1 MMNKMEYSMEMVMAQ
16 SQPGV
21 FPAETTGRDGSQP
34 VAKSVAKAQKPAK
47 DAKRAAKPQKDKR
60 NYWYIS
66 VGVIA
71 LLLIVW
77 TVLSLTGQAQM
88 RTVPAIQD
96 VLGALYSITV
106 DGYKGA
112 TLLGHLGASFF
123 RLFTAFGLA
132 IITAVPLGLLC
143 GHNAK
148 IRAALEPIVEFVRP
162 LPPLAYYTLLVLWM
176 GIGDGSKI
184 MLLYL
189 ACFAPIYIACVSAV
203 TKIPAGYLNTAATL
217 GASSSQVFWRVVLPY
232 SAADIFTGIRTS
244 IGHGYST
251 LVAAEMVAAA
261 SGIGWMVLDAGNWLR
276 SDVIFA
282 GIIVMGFTGI
292 LINVILLGIESKVV
306 PWKDKL

>member
-1 MMNKMEYSMEMVMAQ
+1 MEMVMTQTNPSLIAGE
-16 SQPGV
+16 S
-21 FPAETTGRDGSQP
+21 PAEQQPASTKKKAGVKTTKAVKSQ
-34 VAKSVAKAQKPAK
+34 STSRSQKG
-47 DAKRAAKPQKDKR
+47 KRG
-60 NYWYIS
+60 YWYIS

-77 TVLSLTGQAQM
+77 TVCSLLGYTQM
-88 RTVPAIQD
+88 RTVPSIQE
-96 VLGALYSITV
+96 VFGALYSITV

-143 GHNAK
+143 GHNPK

-203 TKIPAGYLNTAATL
+203 TKIPAGYLNTASTL

-292 LINVILLGIESKVV
+292 LINVVLLGIESRVV

>member
-1 MMNKMEYSMEMVMAQ
+1 MPQIQVGLPTGEKTSAGA
-16 SQPGV
+16 S
-21 FPAETTGRDGSQP
+21 AEASE
-34 VAKSVAKAQKPAK
+34 AIASSKAAPKKKKEQ
-47 DAKRAAKPQKDKR
+47 RLAAGQKDKKS
-60 NYWYIS
+60 YWAIS
-66 VGVIA
+66 VTVVV
-71 LLLIVW
+71 LLLLVW
-77 TVLSLTGQAQM
+77 TVYSLTGHANM
-88 RTVPAIQD
+88 RTIPAIQD
-96 VLGALYSITV
+96 VLSALLSITV

-132 IITAVPLGLLC
+132 IVTAVPLGLLC
-143 GHNAK
+143 GHNPK

-203 TKIPAGYLNTAATL
+203 TKIPAGYLNTASTL
-217 GASSSQVFWRVVLPY
+217 GANSSQVFWRVVLPY
-232 SAADIFTGIRTS
+232 AAADIFTGIRTS

-292 LINVILLGIESKVV
+292 LINAILLAIEKRVV